1 MKNNLK
7 IINIKKV
14 FLNYLNM
21 KKNKLKKSKCINEQE
36 IVGKIGEI
44 VEKNQEEKE
53 IQDTQENKKFIAHKI
68 KPIGEIDAETDF
80 ETLQTTVS
88 AAFIL
93 SANDDIVSGSGIEF
107 NERCR
112 TGNNIVDFF
121 TFQERLETR
130 GKYDVTFYDFV
141 KNIED
146 FKKKKFI
153 QNMFTYYA
161 TVKNA
166 RGLKNEYIVLKE
178 VYNICISAINI
189 FRPLMAVEVYAKYKP
204 SVVLDPCAGW
214 GGRAVG
220 AAVCGNIQY
229 FGIDVNQSL
238 RIPYQ
243 NMCAFLNSRCKSK
256 SNLYPRISMTI
267 ADAVTYD
274 YSQIEPR
281 YDMVFTSPP
290 YYFIEKY
297 SHSPSYN
304 NSKDEMDQEFY
315 VPLFSQTYLH
325 LLPGG
330 CMALN
335 VNREIYERVC
345 VRLFGPAHQTM
356 NCKKSKRQNDY
367 REMIYIWI
375 K

>member
-1 MKNNLK
+1 
-7 IINIKKV
+7 
-14 FLNYLNM
+14 M
-21 KKNKLKKSKCINEQE
+21 KKNKFQE
-36 IVGKIGEI
+36 INNQKNVNVEEI
-44 VEKNQEEKE
+44 HE
-53 IQDTQENKKFIAHKI
+53 TKKMIANKI

-80 ETLQTTVS
+80 EALQTTVS
-88 AAFIL
+88 AALL
-93 SANDDIVSGSGIEF
+93 SKNDDSPSGSGIEF

-112 TGNNIVDFF
+112 IGNNIVDFF

-130 GKYDVTFYDFV
+130 GKYNVTFYDFV

-153 QNMFTYYA
+153 QNMLTYYA

-220 AAVCGNIQY
+220 AAVCDNVRY
-229 FGIDVNQSL
+229 FGIDVNHSL
-238 RIPYQ
+238 QIPYQ
-243 NMCAFLNSRCKSK
+243 NMCAFLNSKCKCKSTLG
-256 SNLYPRISMTI
+256 SSSSPRIRMTI

-274 YSQIEPR
+274 YSQIEPK

-297 SHSPSYN
+297 SHGASYN
-304 NSKDEMDQEFY
+304 NSKDEMDEQFY
-315 VPLFSQTYLH
+315 APLFSNTFLH

-345 VRLFGPAHQTM
+345 VRLFGHAHQTM
-356 NCKKSKRQNDY
+356 SCKKSKRQNDY

-375 K
+375 KNK

>member
-1 MKNNLK
+1 
-7 IINIKKV
+7 
-14 FLNYLNM
+14 M
-21 KKNKLKKSKCINEQE
+21 KKNKLKNLNTNIDISNNDFENNNEE
-36 IVGKIGEI
+36 
-44 VEKNQEEKE
+44 
-53 IQDTQENKKFIAHKI
+53 ENKKFIVNKI
-68 KPIGEIDAETDF
+68 KPIGEIDAEIDF
-80 ETLQTTVS
+80 ETLRTTVS
-88 AAFIL
+88 TALL
-93 SANDDIVSGSGIEF
+93 SKNDDTASGSGIEF
-107 NERCR
+107 KERV
-112 TGNNIVDFF
+112 GNNIVDFF

-130 GKYDVTFYDFV
+130 GKYNVTFYDFV
-141 KNIED
+141 KNIEE

-153 QNMFTYYA
+153 QNMLTYYS

-166 RGLKNEYIVLKE
+166 RGLKNEYIVMKE

-220 AAVCGNIQY
+220 AAVCENVRY
-229 FGIDVNQSL
+229 FGIDVNKSL
-238 RIPYQ
+238 QIPYQ
-243 NMCAFLNSRCKSK
+243 NMCAFLNSRCKSTT
-256 SNLYPRISMTI
+256 SLSPRIHMTI

-274 YSQIEPR
+274 YSQIQPR

-297 SHSPSYN
+297 NHNKTYD
-304 NSKDEMDQEFY
+304 NSKDEMDEQFY
-315 VPLFSQTYLH
+315 APLFSQTYLH

-367 REMIYIWI
+367 REMIYIWT
-375 K
+375 KK

>member
-21 KKNKLKKSKCINEQE
+21 KQNKISKSKCINEQQ
-36 IVGKIGEI
+36 I
-44 VEKNQEEKE
+44 VENQE
-53 IQDTQENKKFIAHKI
+53 IQDTQEYKKFIANKI
-68 KPIGEIDAETDF
+68 KPISEIDAEIDF
-80 ETLQTTVS
+80 ETLRTTVS
-88 AAFIL
+88 AALL
-93 SANDDIVSGSGIEF
+93 SATITDDTKGEIEF
-107 NERCR
+107 KERC
-112 TGNNIVDFF
+112 GNNVVDFF

-130 GKYDVTFYDFV
+130 GKYDVTFYEFV
-141 KNIED
+141 KNIEE

-153 QNMFTYYA
+153 QNMFTYYS

-166 RGLKNEYIVLKE
+166 RGLKNEYVVLKE

-189 FRPLMAVEVYAKYKP
+189 FRPLVAVQVYTKYKP

-220 AAVCGNIQY
+220 AAVCDNVRY
-229 FGIDVNQSL
+229 FGIDINQSL
-238 RIPYQ
+238 QIPYQ
-243 NMCAFLNSRCKSK
+243 KMCAFLNS
-256 SNLYPRISMTI
+256 NLGSSPTPIIHMTI

-274 YSQIEPR
+274 YSQIRPK

-297 SHSPSYN
+297 RNNSSYN
-304 NSKDEMDQEFY
+304 NSKDEMDEQFY
-315 VPLFSQTYLH
+315 YPLFSNTYLH
-325 LLPGG
+325 LLSGG

-345 VRLFGPAHQTM
+345 IRLFGPAHQTM

-367 REMIYIWI
+367 REMIYIWM
-375 K
+375 KK

>member
-1 MKNNLK
+1 
-7 IINIKKV
+7 
-14 FLNYLNM
+14 M
-21 KKNKLKKSKCINEQE
+21 KKNENEIKLQE
-36 IVGKIGEI
+36 TNNQKN
-44 VEKNQEEKE
+44 VEE
-53 IQDTQENKKFIAHKI
+53 TQETKKFIAHKI
-68 KPIGEIDAETDF
+68 KPIGEIDAEVDF
-80 ETLQTTVS
+80 EALQTTVDN
-88 AAFIL
+88 ALL
-93 SANDDIVSGSGIEF
+93 SANHDSTCGSGIEF
-107 NERCR
+107 NERCKI
-112 TGNNIVDFF
+112 GNNIVDFF

-166 RGLKNEYIVLKE
+166 RGLKNEYVVMKE

-220 AAVCGNIQY
+220 AAVCGENVRY
-229 FGIDVNQSL
+229 FGIDVNHSL
-238 RIPYQ
+238 QIPYQ
-243 NMCAFLNSRCKSK
+243 NMCAFLNSKCKSK
-256 SNLYPRISMTI
+256 STLDLIPRIRMTI

-274 YSQIEPR
+274 YSQIEPK

-297 SHSPSYN
+297 SHNPFYN
-304 NSKDEMDQEFY
+304 NSKDKMDEQFY
-315 VPLFSQTYLH
+315 APLFSNTFLH

-345 VRLFGPAHQTM
+345 VRLFGHAHQTM

-375 K
+375 KKI

>member
-1 MKNNLK
+1 
-7 IINIKKV
+7 
-14 FLNYLNM
+14 M
-21 KKNKLKKSKCINEQE
+21 KKNKTSKSKYINE
-36 IVGKIGEI
+36 KI
-44 VEKNQEEKE
+44 VEENQE
-53 IQDTQENKKFIAHKI
+53 IQDTQETKKFIAHKI

-80 ETLQTTVS
+80 ETLK
-88 AAFIL
+88 
-93 SANDDIVSGSGIEF
+93 NIVDNALLTDGSNGGGIEF

-112 TGNNIVDFF
+112 IGNNIVDFF

-130 GKYDVTFYDFV
+130 GKYNVTFYDFV
-141 KNIED
+141 KNIEE

-220 AAVCGNIQY
+220 AAVCGENVRY

-238 RIPYQ
+238 QIPYQ
-243 NMCAFLNSRCKSK
+243 NMCEFLNSKCKCNSTLG
-256 SNLYPRISMTI
+256 SSSSPRIRMTI

-274 YSQIEPR
+274 YSQIEPK

-297 SHSPSYN
+297 SHGASYN
-304 NSKDEMDQEFY
+304 NSKDEMDEQFY
-315 VPLFSQTYLH
+315 APLFSNTFLH

-345 VRLFGPAHQTM
+345 VRLFGYAHQTM
-356 NCKKSKRQNDY
+356 SCKKSKRQNDY
-367 REMIYIWI
+367 REMIYIWT
-375 K
+375 KK

>member
-1 MKNNLK
+1 MIKNKTEQEEYQDEDKKYIAKKIKTITETELELDFKRLQAVVNAKKNN
-7 IINIKKV
+7 N
-14 FLNYLNM
+14 
-21 KKNKLKKSKCINEQE
+21 SKCGD
-36 IVGKIGEI
+36 GKCEG
-44 VEKNQEEKE
+44 
-53 IQDTQENKKFIAHKI
+53 
-68 KPIGEIDAETDF
+68 
-80 ETLQTTVS
+80 LQ
-88 AAFIL
+88 FK
-93 SANDDIVSGSGIEF
+93 
-107 NERCR
+107 ERC
-112 TGNNIVDFF
+112 GNNIVDFF

-130 GKYDVTFYDFV
+130 GKYDINFYDFV

-166 RGLKNEYIVLKE
+166 RGLKNEYIVMKE

-189 FRPLMAVEVYAKYKP
+189 FRPLVAVEVYSKYSP

-220 AAVCGNIQY
+220 AAVCDNVRY
-229 FGIDVNQSL
+229 FGIDINQSL
-238 RIPYQ
+238 QLPYQ
-243 NMCAFLNSRCKSK
+243 RMCAFLNSKFT
-256 SNLYPRISMTI
+256 NELNPRICITI

-274 YSQIEPR
+274 YSKIEPK

-297 SHSPSYN
+297 SHNHSYG
-304 NSKDEMDQEFY
+304 NSKDEMDKDFY
-315 VPLFSQTYLH
+315 TPLFFNTFLH

-330 CMALN
+330 YMALN

-345 VRLFGPAHQTM
+345 VGLFGHAHETM

-367 REMIYIWI
+367 REMIYIWM
-375 K
+375 KF

>member
-1 MKNNLK
+1 
-7 IINIKKV
+7 
-14 FLNYLNM
+14 M
-21 KKNKLKKSKCINEQE
+21 KKNKLKNSNTNIDISNKQE
-36 IVGKIGEI
+36 C
-44 VEKNQEEKE
+44 
-53 IQDTQENKKFIAHKI
+53 QDTQETKKFIANKI
-68 KPIGEIDAETDF
+68 KPIGETDAENDF
-80 ETLQTTVS
+80 EALKNMVNNATLSENDES
-88 AAFIL
+88 A
-93 SANDDIVSGSGIEF
+93 SGSGMEF

-112 TGNNIVDFF
+112 VGNNIVDFF

-130 GKYDVTFYDFV
+130 GKYNVTFYDFV
-141 KNIED
+141 KNIDE

-153 QNMFTYYA
+153 QNMFTYYS

-189 FRPLMAVEVYAKYKP
+189 FRPLMAVEVYSKYKP

-220 AAVCGNIQY
+220 AAVCENVQHY
-229 FGIDVNQSL
+229 FGIDINQSL
-238 RIPYQ
+238 QIPYQ
-243 NMCAFLNSRCKSK
+243 NMCAFLNARSKSK
-256 SNLYPRISMTI
+256 STTGLIPRISMII

-274 YSQIEPR
+274 YSQIKPR

-297 SHSPSYN
+297 SHNSVYN
-304 NSKDEMDQEFY
+304 NSKDEMDEQFY
-315 VPLFSQTYLH
+315 TPLFSQTYLH

>member
-1 MKNNLK
+1 
-7 IINIKKV
+7 
-14 FLNYLNM
+14 M
-21 KKNKLKKSKCINEQE
+21 KKNKLKNINTNIDISNNEFENNNEEQE
-36 IVGKIGEI
+36 IEKYKKII
-44 VEKNQEEKE
+44 VN
-53 IQDTQENKKFIAHKI
+53 KI
-68 KPIGEIDAETDF
+68 KPISEIDAEIDF
-80 ETLQTTVS
+80 EILRTTVS
-88 AAFIL
+88 AALL
-93 SANDDIVSGSGIEF
+93 SATDDTKGEIEF
-107 NERCR
+107 KERV
-112 TGNNIVDFF
+112 GNNVVDFF

-130 GKYDVTFYDFV
+130 GKYNVTFYDFV
-141 KNIED
+141 KNIEE

-153 QNMFTYYA
+153 QNMLTYYS

-166 RGLKNEYIVLKE
+166 RGLKNEYIVLEE

-220 AAVCGNIQY
+220 AAVCENVRY
-229 FGIDVNQSL
+229 FGIDINHSL
-238 RIPYQ
+238 QIPYR
-243 NMCAFLNSRCKSK
+243 NMCTFLNSK
-256 SNLYPRISMTI
+256 SNSNLDLTPRIHMTI

-274 YSQIEPR
+274 YSQIEPK

-297 SHSPSYN
+297 SHNPVYN
-304 NSKDEMDQEFY
+304 NSKDEMDEQFY
-315 VPLFSQTYLH
+315 TPLFSNTYLH
-325 LLPGG
+325 LLSGG
-330 CMALN
+330 CMVLN

-345 VRLFGPAHQTM
+345 IRLFGPAHQTM

-375 K
+375 KK

>member
-1 MKNNLK
+1 
-7 IINIKKV
+7 
-14 FLNYLNM
+14 M
-21 KKNKLKKSKCINEQE
+21 KKNKNENEFQKINNQKNYKEEEEDQE
-36 IVGKIGEI
+36 Y
-44 VEKNQEEKE
+44 
-53 IQDTQENKKFIAHKI
+53 KKFIANKI

-80 ETLQTTVS
+80 ETLQTTVDN
-88 AAFIL
+88 ALL
-93 SANDDIVSGSGIEF
+93 SVTDDANGNGIEF

-112 TGNNIVDFF
+112 SGNNIVDFF
-121 TFQERLETR
+121 TFKERLETR
-130 GKYDVTFYDFV
+130 GKYNVTFYDFV
-141 KNIED
+141 KNIDE

-189 FRPLMAVEVYAKYKP
+189 FRPLVAVEVYAKFKP

-220 AAVCGNIQY
+220 AAVCDNVRY

-238 RIPYQ
+238 QIPYQ
-243 NMCAFLNSRCKSK
+243 NMCAFLNSKCNSTNPGL
-256 SNLYPRISMTI
+256 SPRISMTI

-274 YSQIEPR
+274 YSQIEPK

-297 SHSPSYN
+297 SHNSVYN
-304 NSKDEMDQEFY
+304 NSKDEMDEQFY
-315 VPLFSQTYLH
+315 APLFSQTYLH

-375 K
+375 KKI

>member
-1 MKNNLK
+1 MK
-7 IINIKKV
+7 I
-14 FLNYLNM
+14 
-21 KKNKLKKSKCINEQE
+21 NKLKNLNTNIDISNNEFENNNEIQE
-36 IVGKIGEI
+36 I
-44 VEKNQEEKE
+44 QE
-53 IQDTQENKKFIAHKI
+53 IQKYKKFIANKI
-68 KPIGEIDAETDF
+68 KPISEIDAETDF
-80 ETLQTTVS
+80 ETLRITVS
-88 AAFIL
+88 AALL
-93 SANDDIVSGSGIEF
+93 SANGGGIEF
-107 NERCR
+107 KERC
-112 TGNNIVDFF
+112 GNNVVDFF

-141 KNIED
+141 KNIEE

-153 QNMFTYYA
+153 QNMLTYYA

-166 RGLKNEYIVLKE
+166 RGLKNEYIVMKE

-220 AAVCGNIQY
+220 AAVCENVRY
-229 FGIDVNQSL
+229 FGIDINHSL
-238 RIPYQ
+238 QIPYR
-243 NMCAFLNSRCKSK
+243 NMCAFLNSK
-256 SNLYPRISMTI
+256 SNSTLGFIPRISMTI

-274 YSQIEPR
+274 YSQIEPK

-290 YYFIEKY
+290 YYFLEKY
-297 SHSPSYN
+297 NHNPSYN
-304 NSKDEMDQEFY
+304 NSKDEMDEHFY
-315 VPLFSQTYLH
+315 APLFSNTFLH

-345 VRLFGPAHQTM
+345 IRLFGPAHQTM

-367 REMIYIWI
+367 REMIYIWM
-375 K
+375 KT

>member
-1 MKNNLK
+1 
-7 IINIKKV
+7 
-14 FLNYLNM
+14 M
-21 KKNKLKKSKCINEQE
+21 KKNDTLTLKCINE
-36 IVGKIGEI
+36 KI
-44 VEKNQEEKE
+44 VEKNQNQE
-53 IQDTQENKKFIAHKI
+53 IVEDQEYKKFIAHKI

-80 ETLQTTVS
+80 ETLKIMVDN
-88 AAFIL
+88 ALL
-93 SANDDIVSGSGIEF
+93 SENDDSASGFGIEF

-112 TGNNIVDFF
+112 IGNNIVDFF

-130 GKYDVTFYDFV
+130 GKYNVTFYDFV
-141 KNIED
+141 KNIEE

-153 QNMFTYYA
+153 QNMLTYYA

-166 RGLKNEYIVLKE
+166 RGLKNEYIVFKE

-189 FRPLMAVEVYAKYKP
+189 FRPLVAVEVYAKYKP

-220 AAVCGNIQY
+220 AAVCDNVRY

-238 RIPYQ
+238 QNPYQ
-243 NMCAFLNSRCKSK
+243 RMCAFLNSKCKSTNPVL
-256 SNLYPRISMTI
+256 SPRISMTI

-274 YSQIEPR
+274 YSQIEPK

-297 SHSPSYN
+297 SHNPFYN
-304 NSKDEMDQEFY
+304 NSKDEMDEHFY
-315 VPLFSQTYLH
+315 APLFSNTYLH

-375 K
+375 KKI

>member
-1 MKNNLK
+1 
-7 IINIKKV
+7 
-14 FLNYLNM
+14 M
-21 KKNKLKKSKCINEQE
+21 KKNKTSKSKYINEQQ
-36 IVGKIGEI
+36 I
-44 VEKNQEEKE
+44 VEENQE
-53 IQDTQENKKFIAHKI
+53 IQDTQEYKKFIANKI
-68 KPIGEIDAETDF
+68 KPISEIDAETDF
-80 ETLQTTVS
+80 ETLRTTVDN
-88 AAFIL
+88 ALL
-93 SANDDIVSGSGIEF
+93 SANDGNESGSGSGIEF
-107 NERCR
+107 KERV
-112 TGNNIVDFF
+112 GNNVVDFF

-130 GKYDVTFYDFV
+130 GKYNVTFYDFV
-141 KNIED
+141 KNIEE

-153 QNMFTYYA
+153 QNMITYYA

-220 AAVCGNIQY
+220 AAVCENVRY
-229 FGIDVNQSL
+229 FGIDINHFQ
-238 RIPYQ
+238 IPYQ
-243 NMCAFLNSRCKSK
+243 NMCAFLNSKSK
-256 SNLYPRISMTI
+256 SNLDLTPRIHMTI

-274 YSQIEPR
+274 YSQIEPK

-297 SHSPSYN
+297 SHNPVYN
-304 NSKDEMDQEFY
+304 NSKDEMDEQFY
-315 VPLFSQTYLH
+315 APLFSQTYLH
-325 LLPGG
+325 LLSGG

-345 VRLFGPAHQTM
+345 IRLFGPAHQTM

-367 REMIYIWI
+367 REIIYIWI
-375 K
+375 KS

>member
-1 MKNNLK
+1 
-7 IINIKKV
+7 
-14 FLNYLNM
+14 M
-21 KKNKLKKSKCINEQE
+21 KKNKLKNLNTNIDISNNEFE
-36 IVGKIGEI
+36 
-44 VEKNQEEKE
+44 NNNEEL
-53 IQDTQENKKFIAHKI
+53 NKKMIANKI
-68 KPIGEIDAETDF
+68 KPIGEIDAEIDF
-80 ETLQTTVS
+80 ETLRTTVS
-88 AAFIL
+88 AALL
-93 SANDDIVSGSGIEF
+93 SKNDDSASGSGIEF

-112 TGNNIVDFF
+112 IGNNVVDFF

-141 KNIED
+141 KNIEE

-189 FRPLMAVEVYAKYKP
+189 FRPLMAVEVYTKYKP

-220 AAVCGNIQY
+220 AAVCDNIRY
-229 FGIDVNQSL
+229 FGIDVNNSL

-243 NMCAFLNSRCKSK
+243 NMCAFLNSRSK
-256 SNLYPRISMTI
+256 SNLDLTLTPRIHMTI
-267 ADAVTYD
+267 ADAVIYD

-297 SHSPSYN
+297 NHNKTYD
-304 NSKDEMDQEFY
+304 NSKDEMDEQFY
-315 VPLFSQTYLH
+315 IPLFSNTFLH

-335 VNREIYERVC
+335 VNREIYQRVC
-345 VRLFGPAHQTM
+345 IRLFGPAHQTM

-367 REMIYIWI
+367 REMIYIWM
-375 K
+375 KK

>member
-1 MKNNLK
+1 
-7 IINIKKV
+7 
-14 FLNYLNM
+14 M
-21 KKNKLKKSKCINEQE
+21 KKNEFQKINNQKNHKEEEEDQE
-36 IVGKIGEI
+36 Y
-44 VEKNQEEKE
+44 
-53 IQDTQENKKFIAHKI
+53 KKFIANKI
-68 KPIGEIDAETDF
+68 KPISEIDAETDF
-80 ETLQTTVS
+80 ETLQTTVDN
-88 AAFIL
+88 ALL
-93 SANDDIVSGSGIEF
+93 SANGGGIEF
-107 NERCR
+107 KERC
-112 TGNNIVDFF
+112 GNNIVDFF

-153 QNMFTYYA
+153 QTMFTYYS

-189 FRPLMAVEVYAKYKP
+189 FRPLMAVEVYAKFKP

-220 AAVCGNIQY
+220 AAVCENVRY

-238 RIPYQ
+238 KIPYQ
-243 NMCAFLNSRCKSK
+243 RMCAFLNSRCKSK
-256 SNLYPRISMTI
+256 SNLNPRIHMTI

-297 SHSPSYN
+297 SHNPFYN
-304 NSKDEMDQEFY
+304 NSKDEMDEQFY
-315 VPLFSQTYLH
+315 TPIFSQTYLH

-335 VNREIYERVC
+335 VNREIYQRVC
-345 VRLFGPAHQTM
+345 IRLFGPAHQTM

-367 REMIYIWI
+367 REMIYIWT

>member
-1 MKNNLK
+1 
-7 IINIKKV
+7 
-14 FLNYLNM
+14 M
-21 KKNKLKKSKCINEQE
+21 KKNEFQE
-36 IVGKIGEI
+36 INKQ
-44 VEKNQEEKE
+44 KNDKKEEF
-53 IQDTQENKKFIAHKI
+53 DQENKKMIANKI

-80 ETLQTTVS
+80 EALKNIVDN
-88 AAFIL
+88 ALL
-93 SANDDIVSGSGIEF
+93 SENYDSESGSGIEF
-107 NERCR
+107 KERV
-112 TGNNIVDFF
+112 GNNIVDFF

-130 GKYDVTFYDFV
+130 GKYNVTFYDFV
-141 KNIED
+141 KNIEE

-153 QNMFTYYA
+153 QNMLTYYS

-189 FRPLMAVEVYAKYKP
+189 FRPLMAIEVYAKYKP

-220 AAVCGNIQY
+220 AAVCENVRY
-229 FGIDVNQSL
+229 FGIDVNKSL
-238 RIPYQ
+238 QIPYQ

-256 SNLYPRISMTI
+256 SNLTPRIHMTI

-297 SHSPSYN
+297 NHNKTYD
-304 NSKDEMDQEFY
+304 NSKDEMDEQFY
-315 VPLFSQTYLH
+315 APLFSQTYLH

-375 K
+375 KKI

>member
-1 MKNNLK
+1 
-7 IINIKKV
+7 
-14 FLNYLNM
+14 M
-21 KKNKLKKSKCINEQE
+21 KKNDTLTLKCINE
-36 IVGKIGEI
+36 KI
-44 VEKNQEEKE
+44 VEKNQNQE
-53 IQDTQENKKFIAHKI
+53 IGEDQANKKFIANKI
-68 KPIGEIDAETDF
+68 KPIGEIDAELDF
-80 ETLQTTVS
+80 ETLRTMVDN
-88 AAFIL
+88 AFL
-93 SANDDIVSGSGIEF
+93 SANDDSASGSGSGIEF

-112 TGNNIVDFF
+112 IGNNIVDFF

-130 GKYDVTFYDFV
+130 GKYNVTFYDFV
-141 KNIED
+141 KNIEE

-189 FRPLMAVEVYAKYKP
+189 FRPLVAVEVYAKYKP

-220 AAVCGNIQY
+220 AAVCDNVRY

-238 RIPYQ
+238 QIPYQ
-243 NMCAFLNSRCKSK
+243 NMCAFLNSKCNSTNHHGFGL
-256 SNLYPRISMTI
+256 SPRISMTI

-274 YSQIEPR
+274 YSQIEPK

-297 SHSPSYN
+297 SHNSVYN
-304 NSKDEMDQEFY
+304 NSKDEMDEHFY
-315 VPLFSQTYLH
+315 APLFSNTFMH

-375 K
+375 KKI